1 MKKILFII
9 LVSCFA
15 CKQKQYSDAGNPMIR
30 ITTQFGD
37 IDIELYAKQTPKT
50 VAAFLGYID
59 SGFYAHSSFYRVL
72 NLQNQPSNAPKT
84 ELIQGGIWKTNYEK
98 ARQIKGIPHESTKET
113 GIKHTDG
120 TISLARAEPGT
131 ATTEFFIC
139 IDDQPGLDYGGE
151 NAVDK
156 LGYAAFGSVVKGLN
170 VVRKISSQKDRNQY
184 FSPEVPIF
192 EIRRIR

>member
-9 LVSCFA
+9 LVSCLA
-15 CKQKQYSDAGNPMIR
+15 CKQRSDDGNPMIR
-30 ITTQFGD
+30 ITTNFGD
-37 IDIELYAKQTPKT
+37 MDIELYAKQAPKT
-50 VAAFLGYID
+50 VAAFLSYID
-59 SGFYAHSSFYRVL
+59 SGFYANSSFYRVL

-84 ELIQGGIWKTNYEK
+84 ELIQGGIWKTNYKK
-98 ARQIKGIPHESTKET
+98 AREIKGIPHESTKET

-139 IDDQPGLDYGGE
+139 IDDQPGLDYGGD

-156 LGYAAFGSVVKGLN
+156 LGYAAFGRIVKGLN

-192 EIRRIR
+192 EIKRIR